1 MSTEIKSPTFP
12 ESVIDGTIAN
22 WIKQEGEIVTQD
34 EVIAEIETDK
44 VVLEVVAP
52 FDGELKKIVKN
63 AGDTVTSAEVI
74 AEFERGDASS
84 ENVDTSDEDTKSM
97 QSEINQ
103 DQSEALNS
111 LHETTQEI
119 IPEETL
125 EPELEPITETS
136 KAKAGPAAKRLMSE
150 ESIDP
155 KDVKPTGKGG
165 RITKAD
171 VIYHMNRIEETSPA
185 PADNEL
191 QSFGEEERIPMSRLR
206 TTIAKRLVKV
216 KQETAM
222 LTTFNEVDMQ
232 PIKDLRA
239 KYGEEFFAEHGTKL
253 GFMGFFVSAAVQALR
268 KFPIVNASIDNEDIV
283 YHGFQDIGVA
293 VSTDRGLVV
302 PVVRDAGNLSIADI
316 ELKITEYSEKAR
328 ESKLSI
334 EEMQGGTFTISNG
347 GIFGSLLSTPILNAP
362 QTAILGMHKIQ
373 DRPIA
378 LNGEVVIR
386 PMMYLAMS
394 YDHRL
399 LDGKEAVTF
408 LVAIKEL
415 LESPERLLLNL

>member
-22 WIKQEGEIVTQD
+22 WIKQEGDTVSQD

-84 ENVDTSDEDTKSM
+84 KDVDASDETTKSA
-97 QSEINQ
+97 QNEVNE
-103 DQSEALNS
+103 DQSETPL
-111 LHETTQEI
+111 QEAPEEN

-125 EPELEPITETS
+125 EPEPEPISETS

-171 VIYHMNRIEETSPA
+171 VIAHMNPDGEVTPA
-185 PADNEL
+185 TDVSEL
-191 QSFGEEERIPMSRLR
+191 QSSGEEERVPMSRLR
-206 TTIAKRLVKV
+206 STIAKRLVKV

-283 YHGFQDIGVA
+283 YHGFQDIGDA

-302 PVVRDAGNLSIADI
+302 TVVRDAGNLSIADI

-328 ESKLSI
+328 EGKLSI

-362 QTAILGMHKIQ
+362 QTAILGMHKIHESY
-373 DRPIA
+373 A
-378 LNGEVVIR
+378 
-386 PMMYLAMS
+386 YLKLRSEA
-394 YDHRL
+394 RL
-399 LDGKEAVTF
+399 K
-408 LVAIKEL
+408 LVLIIMNQISL
-415 LESPERLLLNL
+415 RLKW

>member
-22 WIKQEGEIVTQD
+22 WIKQEGDTVSQD

-84 ENVDTSDEDTKSM
+84 EDVDTSDKAAESA
-97 QSEINQ
+97 QSVVNE
-103 DQSEALNS
+103 DQSE
-111 LHETTQEI
+111 TPIQEVPEEN

-125 EPELEPITETS
+125 EPEQESINETS

-171 VIYHMNRIEETSPA
+171 VIAHMNPDGEVTPA
-185 PADNEL
+185 TDVSEL
-191 QSFGEEERIPMSRLR
+191 QSSGEEERVPMSRLR
-206 TTIAKRLVKV
+206 STIAKRLVKV

-328 ESKLSI
+328 EGKLSI

-408 LVAIKEL
+408 LVAIKEM